1 MRTRSFTVFPTGID
15 LLDHSLRCMGHY
27 SVVISILLLILNDH
41 FLKYQYPGFLTGKL
55 SDFSGL
61 YFFPYLIALLLIL
74 ISGDQMEK
82 HRLGMLAVIGSAV
95 FFVGIKTVPWFNN
108 LVEAILNVL
117 HGGSSV
123 IVLDP
128 TDLVALPVLI
138 LSWRLWNRKNLDQ
151 PYWYLWVV
159 VILAA
164 GATLATSCRW
174 TSVIKE
180 LYLAEGRIYAVD
192 PGLDTWFVSADQ
204 GATWES
210 LSEPPVPFDPDA
222 DRETTL
228 PKTVC
233 DPVQKERCFRISGEE
248 IVEASE
254 NGGSMW
260 QVAWRIPPGRRKFME
275 RLARSGMCGKDIDL
289 GPYDIEGVGEGDE
302 FQAVVAMGNE
312 GILLL
317 PYDGSPT
324 RVSVDGST
332 NPTPYL
338 TTDFR
343 TAVMVNIN
351 ESLILL
357 LLGFGW
363 WGMVHVVYW
372 KPVLNE
378 LRSSFSEANKADW
391 IIAPLRKSLILLFVT
406 LVLIGLLTVF
416 GFALYTEFEI
426 IMLLLLTA
434 VALILHPVGQFFTWR
449 RLSSVLSH
457 PAEARKSAL
466 SLVMSG
472 AGFLVVGFL
481 PLYLWVMSVIKQYRT
496 AFLLSVFFLIL
507 ITVGSVYWVRS
518 RVHTT
523 IENIKS

>member
-1 MRTRSFTVFPTGID
+1 MRTRSFTTSLTGVD

-41 FLKYQYPGFLTGKL
+41 FLKFHYPGFVTGKL

-61 YFFPYLIALLLIL
+61 YFFPYLIALLLSL

-82 HRLGMLAVIGSAV
+82 HRLGILAVIGSAV
-95 FFVGIKTVPWFNN
+95 FFTGIKTLPWFNN
-108 LVEAILNVL
+108 LVEAILDVL

-123 IVLDP
+123 IILDP

-151 PYWYLWVV
+151 PPWYLWVV

-192 PGLDTWFVSADQ
+192 PGLDTWFVSANQ

-210 LSEPPVPFDPDA
+210 LSEPPASFDPEA
-222 DRETTL
+222 ERETTL

-233 DPVQKERCFRISGEE
+233 DPAQKERCFRINGDE
-248 IVEASE
+248 IVEKSE
-254 NGGSMW
+254 DGGSTW
-260 QVAWRIPPGRRKFME
+260 QVAWRIPPGRRKFMD

-289 GPYDIEGVGEGDE
+289 GPYDIEGVGEGND
-302 FQAVVAMGNE
+302 FRAVAAMGNE

-324 RVSVDGST
+324 RVSVGGSS
-332 NPTPYL
+332 PTPYL
-338 TTDFR
+338 TTDFS

-363 WGMVHVVYW
+363 WGVVHVLYW
-372 KPVLNE
+372 KPVLDE
-378 LRSSFSEANKADW
+378 LRSSFSEADKADW
-391 IIAPLRKSLILLFVT
+391 IIAPLRKSLIFLFII
-406 LVLIGLLTVF
+406 LVLIGFLAVF
-416 GFALYTEFEI
+416 GFVLYTEFEI
-426 IMLLLLTA
+426 ILLLLLA
-434 VALILHPVGQFFTWR
+434 AAALLLHPVGQFFTWR
-449 RLSSVLSH
+449 RLSRVLSH
-457 PAEARKSAL
+457 PPEARKSAL

-481 PLYLWVMSVIKQYRT
+481 PLYLWVMSVIKQYRSSI
-496 AFLLSVFFLIL
+496 LLSVILLVLI
-507 ITVGSVYWVRS
+507 IISSVYWIRS

-523 IENIKS
+523 IENIRT